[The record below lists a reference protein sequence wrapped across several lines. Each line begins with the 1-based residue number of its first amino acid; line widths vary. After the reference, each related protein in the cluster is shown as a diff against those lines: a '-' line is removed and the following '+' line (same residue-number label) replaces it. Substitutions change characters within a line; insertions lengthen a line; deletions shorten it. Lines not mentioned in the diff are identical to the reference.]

1 MHRDIV
7 PFCTPRVESLGHS
20 SLCTTQI
27 FYVEGRLISV
37 QGHPEY
43 NGNICREF
51 LEQRRGTVLDETT
64 YLSGKQ
70 RENIAHDGIA
80 IATAFMELL
89 LEH

>member
-27 FYVEGRLISV
+27 FYVEDRLISV

-51 LEQRRGTVLDETT
+51 LEQRRGTVLDEPHICRES
-64 YLSGKQ
+64 SGKILHTMVLQ
-70 RENIAHDGIA
+70 LRQHSWNYY
-80 IATAFMELL
+80 
-89 LEH
+89 